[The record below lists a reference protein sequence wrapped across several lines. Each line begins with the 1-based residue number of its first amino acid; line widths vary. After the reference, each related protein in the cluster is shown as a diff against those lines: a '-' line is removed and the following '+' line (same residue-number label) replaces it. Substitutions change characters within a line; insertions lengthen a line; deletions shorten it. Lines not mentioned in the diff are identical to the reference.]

1 MSNHYLIGITGGSG
15 SGKTYFLNQLI
26 SQFSKKEL
34 CLISQ
39 DNYYRPRHEQPVDE
53 AGVQNFDLPQSIDH
67 EAFARDIK
75 ALREDKTV
83 EIEEYTFNNPNATPK
98 RLVFAPAP
106 IIVVE
111 GIFVF
116 YFEQIAQMLDL
127 KLFIEAKDHIK
138 LKRRIIRDNEERG
151 YDLEDVLYRY
161 EQHVAPTYAK
171 FIEPYK
177 HQSDI
182 IIPNNSKMENAVDV
196 IITYLK
202 SKVGIG

>member
-26 SQFSKKEL
+26 SQFSEAEL

-53 AGVQNFDLPQSIDH
+53 SGVQNFDLPESIDH
-67 EAFARDIK
+67 EAFAKDIQ
-75 ALREDKTV
+75 ALREGRIV
-83 EIEEYTFNNPNATPK
+83 EKEEYTFNNPNVVPK
-98 RLVFAPAP
+98 QLVFKPAP
-106 IIVVE
+106 IVVVE

-116 YFEQIAQMLDL
+116 HFEQISKMLDL
-127 KLFIEAKDHIK
+127 KIFIEAKDHIK

-151 YDLEDVLYRY
+151 YDLDDVLYRY
-161 EQHVAPTYAK
+161 ERHVAPTYAR

-177 HQSDI
+177 SQSDL
-182 IIPNNSKMENAVDV
+182 IIPNNNKMENAVDV

-202 SKVGIG
+202 SKITN